1 MKRAMKEAKKE
12 VKKIKSMNGN
22 VWN

>member
-22 VWN
+22 IWN